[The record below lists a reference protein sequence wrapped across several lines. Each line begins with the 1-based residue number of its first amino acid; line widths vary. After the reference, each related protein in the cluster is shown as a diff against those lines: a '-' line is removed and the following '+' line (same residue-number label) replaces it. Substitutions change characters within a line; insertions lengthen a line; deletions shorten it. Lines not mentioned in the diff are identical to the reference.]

1 MHSWNNRLYG
11 ISICAIYTQ
20 MEAKVMLV
28 HLLKTF
34 TLSLPDDYQ
43 LKVTQY
49 IELIQPD
56 GAIPC
61 SAVLG
66 VDIIIE

>member
-1 MHSWNNRLYG
+1 MKYLTVEITGYYG

-56 GAIPC
+56 GAILQCC
-61 SAVLG
+61 S
-66 VDIIIE
+66 